1 MMKNSQNKDFEESTF
16 SDTTD
21 WTAIKWHKA
30 EKYVDK
36 LQNRIYRAESENNS
50 RKVRNLQR
58 MLLHSNAALLLAIKK
73 VTQTN
78 KGKQTP
84 GIDGFR
90 VLNDKKRA
98 ELFDT
103 MKNTNIKLHTPQ
115 PAYRKYIK
123 KKNGKLRSLG
133 IPAIT
138 DRIIQEIIRMALEP
152 QVEVNFRTY

>member
-1 MMKNSQNKDFEESTF
+1 MMKNSQNKDFEESAF

-58 MLLHSNAALLLAIKK
+58 MLLHSDATLLLAIKK

-78 KGKQTP
+78 KGKRTP
-84 GIDGFR
+84 GVDGFR
-90 VLNDKKRA
+90 ALNDKKRA

-103 MKNTNIKLHTPQ
+103 MKNMNIKLHTPQ

-152 QVEVNFRTY
+152 QVEVNFRTD

>member
-1 MMKNSQNKDFEESTF
+1 MLNSD
-16 SDTTD
+16 
-21 WTAIKWHKA
+21 
-30 EKYVDK
+30 
-36 LQNRIYRAESENNS
+36 
-50 RKVRNLQR
+50 
-58 MLLHSNAALLLAIKK
+58 AALLLAIKK

-78 KGKQTP
+78 KGKRTP
-84 GIDGFR
+84 GIDGFIA
-90 VLNDKKRA
+90 LSDKQRA

-103 MKNTNIKLHTPQ
+103 LKNMNIKLHNPQ

-152 QVEVNFRTY
+152 QVEVNFRTH